1 MIRDELGRLLASD
14 PFEPFQIKLA
24 NGDAHHVFH
33 PDNVVVE
40 KLTVSILWADQNW
53 VYFAIEKIVS
63 LESLIADFQGETAKH
78 EPQ

>member
-1 MIRDELGRLLASD
+1 LLAGE
-14 PFEPFQIKLA
+14 PFEPFQIKLV

-40 KLTVSILWADQNW
+40 KTTVSIMWADQNW
-53 VYFAIEKIVS
+53 VHFPIDKIVA